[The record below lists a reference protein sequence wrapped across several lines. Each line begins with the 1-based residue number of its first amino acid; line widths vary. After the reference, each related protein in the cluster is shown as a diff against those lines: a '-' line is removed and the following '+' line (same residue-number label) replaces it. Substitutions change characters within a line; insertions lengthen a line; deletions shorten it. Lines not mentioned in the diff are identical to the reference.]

1 MDSKK
6 PLVSVLISAHN
17 YGRFIDDCIESLLSQ
32 TFPRKDMEIIVVDDG
47 STDDTRDR
55 IKKYHGSIKYI
66 YQENKGQGA
75 SVNTGFQNSC
85 GEIIVLMDADD
96 YCAKNKIECIVDCYN
111 KYNCEVLFHNLTVVG
126 EGHGLR
132 MEDYNL
138 CTAEKIDR
146 DMYRFTL
153 DNIIKKGIF
162 PPQPPTSGHSYKRRV
177 FAKLLPVPEE
187 YISASDMYL
196 GLYVLFNCDI
206 YYFHTSL
213 GYYRQHSSSDAHSRT
228 KKEHMQFNIRDLC
241 LLKNEL
247 RKRHG
252 VKDTKPFISLL
263 ENRLERFYF
272 NTALL
277 EGNIPGAFRHLRNY
291 RPSELM
297 VPCFFAKIGLVIHLM
312 LPRRWAPRVAKVVKQ
327 LYFDFSKVKRCGR

>member
-1 MDSKK
+1 MSDKK

-187 YISASDMYL
+187 YTNSADMYL
-196 GLYVLFNCDI
+196 RLLVLPKCGI
-206 YYFHTSL
+206 YYLRKSL
-213 GYYRQHSSSDAHSRT
+213 GYYRNHSRNYRDSIP
-228 KKEHMQFNIRDLC
+228 KKLLMQAKIKKFT
-241 LLKNEL
+241 LLIDKVQKRYNNENAKAFVKLMKN
-247 RKRHG
+247 RQK
-252 VKDTKPFISLL
+252 
-263 ENRLERFYF
+263 RFYCI
-272 NTALL
+272 AELL
-277 EGNIPGAFRHLRNY
+277 EGHIVRGLRYLQNY
-291 RPSELM
+291 RPSDNLR
-297 VPCFFAKIGLVIHLM
+297 PKFLQKIGIIVYAI
-312 LPRRWAPRVAKVVKQ
+312 LPAQWVRNWYKFFEK
-327 LYFDFSKVKRCGR
+327 LLSYTKKHT